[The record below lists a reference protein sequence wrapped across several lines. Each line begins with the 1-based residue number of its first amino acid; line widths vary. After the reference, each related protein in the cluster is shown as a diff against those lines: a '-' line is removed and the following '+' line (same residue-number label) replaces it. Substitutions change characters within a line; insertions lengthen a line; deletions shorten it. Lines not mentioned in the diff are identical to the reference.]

1 MLQRGYKQEE
11 IDESIQKASGRR
23 REDCLQPTIK
33 KKEDRVP
40 LVITYNPNNPPLNK
54 ITKELLPILHSS
66 DRMKKAVPTPPIIAY
81 KRPKNLIDLLVR
93 ADISPPHREEPGNQ
107 PCGRSRCKTCPTLV
121 KRDTFTSKATSKE
134 YKLTSAATC
143 KSSNLV
149 YLISCKKCGHQYVGE
164 TEQPLNERMNS
175 HRSDITTKNTEEKP
189 VAAHFNF
196 PGHSVEDMQV
206 MVIDQLWKRDTTLRK
221 IRESKWISTLETYQP
236 KGMNLRRD
244 RL

>member
-81 KRPKNLIDLLVR
+81 KRPKNLKDLKL
-93 ADISPPHREEPGNQ
+93 IYLLHIEKNQ
-107 PCGRSRCKTCPTLV
+107 EINHVEDP
-121 KRDTFTSKATSKE
+121 DA
-134 YKLTSAATC
+134 
-143 KSSNLV
+143 
-149 YLISCKKCGHQYVGE
+149 
-164 TEQPLNERMNS
+164 
-175 HRSDITTKNTEEKP
+175 KP
-189 VAAHFNF
+189 VQH
-196 PGHSVEDMQV
+196 
-206 MVIDQLWKRDTTLRK
+206 W
-221 IRESKWISTLETYQP
+221 SKQTPLPAKQPVKSTS
-236 KGMNLRRD
+236 
-244 RL
+244 